1 LASSSGAVKLLRRVA
16 RRVRDDRREAAD
28 TPGGRELDSD
38 GIARQLTVEQFF
50 RTRPRS
56 EMIFGH
62 VRRSGPPAVG
72 NDRIVSQLM
81 SALLRYRRLD
91 PDSQACALPDVVLDP
106 KAGLILQPALA
117 VVTFDRLTLVRDRI
131 WGAPNVIAEVID
143 DRRARWTR
151 AHRIKWYRNYGVQE
165 CWLLDP
171 RVRRVDVI
179 DFYRH
184 PSEIPHVYSA
194 GSEFV
199 SRVLR
204 GFRMSV
210 SELYDASSDDPG

>member
-1 LASSSGAVKLLRRVA
+1 MSRRKWP
-16 RRVRDDRREAAD
+16 R
-28 TPGGRELDSD
+28 TFGGREPASSD
-38 GIARQLTVEQFF
+38 TVTRLTVEQFL
-50 RTRPRS
+50 RERPRS
-56 EMIFGH
+56 ELIFGH
-62 VRRSGPPAVG
+62 VRRSGPPPDG

-91 PDSQACALPDVVLDP
+91 PDSQACALPDVVLDSA
-106 KAGLILQPALA
+106 AGLILQPAVA

-143 DRRARWTR
+143 NRRARWTR
-151 AHRIKWYRNYGVQE
+151 AHRVKWYWSYGVQE

-171 RVRRVDVI
+171 RVRRVDVL
-179 DFYRH
+179 DFYRN
-184 PSEIPHVYSA
+184 PSDIPYIYTSDD
-194 GSEFV
+194 EFV

-210 SELYDASSDDPG
+210 SELYGASIDDRS

>member
-1 LASSSGAVKLLRRVA
+1 MSRRKWP
-16 RRVRDDRREAAD
+16 RMFGGNE
-28 TPGGRELDSD
+28 PGSD
-38 GIARQLTVEQFF
+38 GIAPALTVEQFF
-50 RTRPRS
+50 RERPRS
-56 EMIFGH
+56 ELIFGR
-62 VRRSGPPAVG
+62 VRHSGPAPVG
-72 NDRIVSQLM
+72 SDRIVSQLM
-81 SALLRYRRLD
+81 SALLRYRRRD
-91 PDSQACALPDVVLDP
+91 PDSQACALPDVVLDSA
-106 KAGLILQPALA
+106 AGLILQPALA

-184 PSEIPHVYSA
+184 PSEIPYVYGA
-194 GSEFV
+194 GNEFV
-199 SRVLR
+199 SRVLH

-210 SELYDASSDDPG
+210 SELYDAPSDDRG